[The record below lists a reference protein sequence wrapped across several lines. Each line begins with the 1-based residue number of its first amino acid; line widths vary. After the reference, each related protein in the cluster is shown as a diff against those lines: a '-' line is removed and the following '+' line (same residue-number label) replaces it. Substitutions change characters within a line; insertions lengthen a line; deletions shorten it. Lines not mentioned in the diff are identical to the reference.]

1 MEKHIY
7 IMLSH
12 TNTKIGKIIRLFSH
26 YPYNHVSLSTN
37 ASLQPLYSFARYRYD
52 AALVGGFVEESPL
65 RYLLNGKST
74 KIRIYDIILT
84 EEQFQQLETILTTYK
99 KNHQQY
105 IYDSFYLFRKDNSR
119 SQYQHTC
126 LSFAVFILKDLNI
139 LSTDIHINTIKNL
152 ADALSPFPYTETEL
166 APKSQANYIWGN
178 DKFYETVPFNKVFTT
193 TIQHFQ
199 KLLS

>member
-12 TNTKIGKIIRLFSH
+12 TNTKIGKMIRLFSH
-26 YPYNHVSLSTN
+26 FPYNHVSISTS
-37 ASLQPLYSFARYRYD
+37 ASLSPLYSFARYRYD

-65 RYLLNGKST
+65 RYLFNGEST

-84 EEQFQQLETILTTYK
+84 EEQFQQFETILTTYK

-105 IYDSFYLFRKDNSR
+105 IYDSFYLFRKDNCR

-126 LSFAVFILKDLNI
+126 LSFVVSILKNLYI
-139 LSTDIHINTIKNL
+139 LSSTTTINTMKDL
-152 ADALSPFPYTETEL
+152 TDALSCFPCIETEL
-166 APKSQANYIWGN
+166 TPNSQAYYTWGN
-178 DKFYETVPFNKVFTT
+178 DKYYEAIPFPKVLIVTC
-193 TIQHFQ
+193 QHFQ

>member
-12 TNTKIGKIIRLFSH
+12 TNTKMGKMIRLLSH

-52 AALVGGFVEESPL
+52 AAFVGGFVEESPL

-74 KIRIYDIILT
+74 KIRIYDIIIT
-84 EEQFQQLETILTTYK
+84 ENQFHQLQTIIATCQ
-99 KNHQQY
+99 KNQTKY
-105 IYDSFYLFRKDNSR
+105 IYDSFYFFRKDTSR

-126 LSFAVFILKDLNI
+126 LSFVVSILKDLNI
-139 LSTDIHINTIKNL
+139 LSTDLHIQSIKEF

-166 APKSQANYIWGN
+166 TANSQTDYTWGN
-178 DKFYETVPFNKVFTT
+178 DNFYESLPFHVILITTV
-193 TIQHFQ
+193 QHFQ
-199 KLLS
+199 KLFS